1 MPAPPPPSARPAADR
16 GARPGGAPADLADVW
31 TVITGMYAGYTAGD
45 RDRIDAFLDPKA
57 TIWDSATPGL
67 ISGRTELN
75 RVRDAR
81 PTPDD
86 GPAETGLTAY
96 DQVVDVFGDLA
107 VARYWLRVDFRAAP
121 SELARN
127 TAVLRRAHPD
137 GHWLVVHLHEDIQSV
152 PGQGADPDSATTATL
167 GH

>member
-1 MPAPPPPSARPAADR
+1 MPAPPPPSIRPTADR
-16 GARPGGAPADLADVW
+16 GARPGGVPADLADVW
-31 TVITGMYAGYTAGD
+31 TVITGMYEGYTAGD
-45 RDRIDAFLDPKA
+45 RDRIDAFLDPEA
-57 TIWDSATPGL
+57 TIWDSATPEL
-67 ISGRTELN
+67 ICGRAELN

-96 DQVVDVFGDLA
+96 GQVVDVFGDLA

-127 TAVLRRAHPD
+127 TAVLRRAHSE
-137 GHWLVVHLHEDIQSV
+137 GRWLVVHLHEDIQ
-152 PGQGADPDSATTATL
+152 
-167 GH
+167 

>member
-1 MPAPPPPSARPAADR
+1 MPAPPPPPARPAAGR
-16 GARPGGAPADLADVW
+16 GARPGGAAADLADVW

-45 RDRIDAFLDPKA
+45 RDRIDAFLDHDA
-57 TIWDSATPGL
+57 TIWDSATPEL

-81 PTPDD
+81 PAPDD

-96 DQVVDVFGDLA
+96 GQVVDVFGDLA

-137 GHWLVVHLHEDIQSV
+137 GHWLVVHLHEDIQ
-152 PGQGADPDSATTATL
+152 
-167 GH
+167 

>member
-1 MPAPPPPSARPAADR
+1 MPAPPPRSAPPAADR

-31 TVITGMYAGYTAGD
+31 TVITGMYEGYTSGD
-45 RDRIDAFLDPKA
+45 RARIDAFLDSEA
-57 TIWDSATPGL
+57 TIWDSATPEL

-81 PTPDD
+81 PTSDD

-96 DQVVDVFGDLA
+96 GQVVDVFGDLA

-121 SELARN
+121 PELARN
-127 TAVLRRAHPD
+127 TAVLRRARPG
-137 GHWLVVHLHEDIQSV
+137 GHWLVVHLHEDVQSA
-152 PGQGADPDSATTATL
+152 PGQGRSTGSATTTTP